1 MPNRVIRSCTITTM
15 HPPRWAGPPQATH
28 CPRQAAGNAGHA
40 SAASMG
46 QSGPAWLRGPAPSA
60 EGRPHHHLS
69 GKSAKRR
76 LARKATGSLPLW
88 SSPVLRRS
96 DGCDTVTRQASRG
109 EVAEASEVRP
119 PKLWAGATL
128 GSRHLD
134 WLGAFPDSTAGCAPH
149 SSAGQWRTSQHS
161 RHSRWR
167 QRTAGVIP
175 ASLALVR

>member
-1 MPNRVIRSCTITTM
+1 MRNRVIRSCTIATM
-15 HPPRWAGPPQATH
+15 HPPGSAGPPQATH
-28 CPRQAAGNAGHA
+28 CPRQATRNAVTHPPHLQTKAGRLG
-40 SAASMG
+40 S
-46 QSGPAWLRGPAPSA
+46 PARHHRPRGARIVTYRENPQRGVLP
-60 EGRPHHHLS
+60 GRRPVACPC
-69 GKSAKRR
+69 G
-76 LARKATGSLPLW
+76 
-88 SSPVLRRS
+88 VLRFSGDR

-167 QRTAGVIP
+167 QHTAGVIP
-175 ASLALVR
+175 ASLARVH

>member
-1 MPNRVIRSCTITTM
+1 M
-15 HPPRWAGPPQATH
+15 HHHDNAPAGLGGTS
-28 CPRQAAGNAGHA
+28 AGNPLPAGGHEKRR
-40 SAASMG
+40 SRIRRI
-46 QSGPAWLRGPAPSA
+46 SGPKRAGSAPRPGTIGR
-60 EGRPHHHLS
+60 GRPHRHLS
-69 GKSAKRR
+69 EKSAKRR

-175 ASLALVR
+175 ASLARVR

>member
-1 MPNRVIRSCTITTM
+1 MPNRVIRSCTIATM
-15 HPPRWAGPPQATH
+15 HPPGWAEPPQATH
-28 CPRQAAGNAGHA
+28 LPAAGHEKRR
-40 SAASMG
+40 SRIRRI
-46 QSGPAWLRGPAPSA
+46 SGPSGRLGSPARRHRPRAARIVTYRENPQRGVLP
-60 EGRPHHHLS
+60 GRRPVACLC
-69 GKSAKRR
+69 G
-76 LARKATGSLPLW
+76 
-88 SSPVLRRS
+88 VLRFSGDR

-149 SSAGQWRTSQHS
+149 SSARQWRTSQHS

-175 ASLALVR
+175 ASLARVR